1 MKKFLFM
8 CAGTLVAVAA
18 FAQEPTTNWP
28 YLYPEFKEGELNVRS
43 KTEKALFNIHLDL
56 GALHYV
62 EDGRIKEAN
71 ILNATTL
78 VIGNDVFRNV
88 AGKMLKVLARAQGGY
103 IVEETRATYSAVVRN
118 DGAYGTTALNS
129 TTTKTFLYN
138 ENAINQYNGYL
149 MTDVYKDLLAMRDDA
164 EKLPVRKNLYIVIGM
179 DQIPA
184 DKKSVASLSGLDKK
198 ALKAFLKSEKI
209 DWNEIG
215 DLVKVIDY
223 IIANRDKQ

>member
-8 CAGTLVAVAA
+8 CAGTLMAVAA

-71 ILNATTL
+71 VLNATTL
-78 VIGNDVFRNV
+78 VIGSDVFRNV

-223 IIANRDKQ
+223 IIANRK

>member
-184 DKKSVASLSGLDKK
+184 DKKSVASLSGLDRK

-223 IIANRDKQ
+223 IIANRNK

>member
-8 CAGTLVAVAA
+8 CAGTLMAVAA

-103 IVEETRATYSAVVRN
+103 IVEEIRATYSAVVRN

-149 MTDVYKDLLAMRDDA
+149 MTDVYKDLLAMKDDS
-164 EKLPVRKNLYIVIGM
+164 EKLPFRKSLYMVIGM
-179 DQIPA
+179 EQVPA
-184 DKKSVASLSGLDKK
+184 ERKAVTSLEGLDRK
-198 ALKAFLKSEKI
+198 AFKAFLKSEKI
-209 DWNEIG
+209 DWNELA
-215 DLVKVIDY
+215 DLVKVMDY
-223 IIANRDKQ
+223 IVANRK

>member
-1 MKKFLFM
+1 M

-184 DKKSVASLSGLDKK
+184 DKKSVASLSGLDRK

-215 DLVKVIDY
+215 DLVKVIDC
-223 IIANRDKQ
+223 IIANRNK